1 MMDIDKINKVIE
13 MAEKAQ
19 LHEEL
24 IKKAKQIDLGDYPVV
39 EEAIST
45 CAAMERQTLDMLK
58 DCNLHPGVAIPLI
71 RNYQEW
77 VARTRVLESYLDNQY

>member
-1 MMDIDKINKVIE
+1 MMDINKVNKVIE

-24 IKKAKQIDLGDYPVV
+24 IKRANQIDLGDYPVV

-45 CAAMERQTLDMLK
+45 CAAMERQYLDMLK
-58 DCNLHPGVAIPLI
+58 DCNLHPGVSIPLLKT
-71 RNYQEW
+71 YQEW
-77 VARTRVLESYLDNQY
+77 VVRTRVLESYLDNQY